1 MNRRVALA
9 LVGVL
14 VVACHACAP
23 HRPRNSVI
31 AYPAAGP
38 AQVDRG
44 HLVYQATLEDGSRVR
59 RFRLAVALLRPGR
72 FRLEFLAP
80 MGGPRA
86 IIASDGKSL
95 QAAFPPQRI
104 FAEAPA
110 TPEKMEILLG
120 LPLGP
125 DEFLGLLTGSPSSSV
140 EPGPRPRP
148 GGGSIQL
155 IYQFDES
162 LRVRQAQVKVMDAA
176 GSVSL
181 YTVEYLD
188 PWTGPWGVQA
198 RQIRLLH
205 ADRVLTLRLKSASR
219 KHPAAEA
226 FQVRVPARFKQVP
239 LHELPAVGGL
249 LFDDGG
255 AP

>member
-1 MNRRVALA
+1 M
-9 LVGVL
+9 
-14 VVACHACAP
+14 
-23 HRPRNSVI
+23 
-31 AYPAAGP
+31 
-38 AQVDRG
+38 
-44 HLVYQATLEDGSRVR
+44 
-59 RFRLAVALLRPGR
+59 
-72 FRLEFLAP
+72 
-80 MGGPRA
+80 
-86 IIASDGKSL
+86 
-95 QAAFPPQRI
+95 

-110 TPEKMEILLG
+110 TAEKMEILLG

-125 DEFLGLLTGSPSSSV
+125 DEFLGLLTGSLSGV
-140 EPGPRPRP
+140 EMGPRPRP
-148 GGGSIQL
+148 GGGSVEL
-155 IYQFDES
+155 IYDFDES
-162 LRVRQAQVKVMDAA
+162 GRVREAQVEVMDAA
-176 GSVSL
+176 GTVSL

-188 PWTGPWGVQA
+188 PWAGPWGVQA

-239 LHELPAVGGL
+239 LHELPGVGGL